1 MINDQYVLTA
11 AHCKVM
17 ISKSWTLSA
26 VRLGEWD
33 QRTNPDCQTFND
45 DDNVCNERYVDV
57 PVDEVIVHPEYYS
70 EGVAQ
75 YHDIA
80 ILKLQRKVEFNKW
93 IAPICLPI
101 DSRVR
106 SMDFTSH
113 SLEVCGFGL
122 TETGLSSPIKKR
134 VELEGR
140 TQAECEA
147 LYNRNSVRITEK
159 HVSSKLL

>member
-1 MINDQYVLTA
+1 MIP
-11 AHCKVM
+11 
-17 ISKSWTLSA
+17 KSWTLSK

-33 QRTNPDCQTFND
+33 QRTNPDCQEY
-45 DDNVCNERYVDV
+45 DNEEICNENYVEV
-57 PVDEVIVHPEYYS
+57 PVAEVIVHPEYYS

-93 IAPICLPI
+93 ITPICLPI
-101 DSRVR
+101 DSRIR

-122 TETGLSSPIKKR
+122 TEKRIPSPVKKR

-140 TQAECEA
+140 TQAECQE
-147 LYNRNSVRITEK
+147 LYNKNGVRITEK